1 MDQST
6 SLCDLVVKIND
17 YIKGKEHFEK
27 FKIERNALPNVG
39 LLILCSR
46 FFRQADSIIKQYL
59 TSIIL
64 GKQQLQMNQLVCY
77 DINHIMDWQQLL
89 EIDVDRKEVNIGLR
103 EQEQDIQQ
111 VLFKS
116 LIKDVQEIVLKVW
129 HIRATGTSEDLPIPN
144 NTFKHLFSIRSMIC
158 NPYLTTTKSNK
169 IIYAELFGLSKKVI
183 DLAIK
188 ADMYQELSDMF
199 KTFLYDIQNKIDKNQ
214 TGDYITNVNNPNIT
228 KHKGHLPKRLKSNV
242 EQSSSKGKQ
251 VLRNSTHINVID
263 NNEINAEGE
272 GSGDMINT
280 KGCKCRKC
288 KKYEHFAKTCEAE
301 VL

>member
-1 MDQST
+1 
-6 SLCDLVVKIND
+6 
-17 YIKGKEHFEK
+17 
-27 FKIERNALPNVG
+27 
-39 LLILCSR
+39 
-46 FFRQADSIIKQYL
+46 
-59 TSIIL
+59 
-64 GKQQLQMNQLVCY
+64 
-77 DINHIMDWQQLL
+77 MDWQQLL
-89 EIDVDRKEVNIGLR
+89 EIDIDGKE
-103 EQEQDIQQ
+103 DIQ
-111 VLFKS
+111 
-116 LIKDVQEIVLKVW
+116 EIILKVW
-129 HIRATGTSEDLPIPN
+129 HIQATRTSGIRHYVVLLNDAIFYITLISLCWYLEPNIEQEALIQQLSVIILCSNSEDLPIPN
-144 NTFKHLFSIRSMIC
+144 STFKHLFSIRSMIY
-158 NPYLTTTKSNK
+158 NPYLIITKSNK
-169 IIYAELFGLSKKVI
+169 IIYAKLFGLSKKVI

-280 KGCKCRKC
+280 KGRKC
-288 KKYEHFAKTCEAE
+288 KNFVEAMVE
-301 VL
+301 TE